1 MNDSSYVVSDPIQ
14 SDLFG
19 GTVVNTKRTPKHKTP
34 SLVDDLFETP
44 DDEVYYPIINKV
56 RLLGEEPPELDVF
69 AMHDRGD
76 GKTNSKCIYYLTEE
90 YDSLSNDWLIQP
102 SQRIPASVW
111 VNDKH
116 SKHKLCVQKAVEQY
130 GKYGFTI
137 VYIMPSNTRRTEY
150 WRKHIEPYR
159 FGGDPEFR
167 DIPKHIHNFP
177 FYYNTGTIRFVKDG
191 KPTVN
196 EDPTSPNFGKPQTSR
211 NSYEVLV
218 WTKIKST
225 I

>member
-1 MNDSSYVVSDPIQ
+1 MSDSSSVVSDPIQ

-34 SLVDDLFETP
+34 SLLDDIFETP
-44 DDEVYYPIINKV
+44 DDLYYSIISDV
-56 RLLGEEPPELDVF
+56 RMLGEEPPELDVF

-90 YDSLSNDWLIQP
+90 YDSLSNDWLIPDTMRVP
-102 SQRIPASVW
+102 SSVW
-111 VNDKH
+111 INDLH
-116 SKHKLCVQKAVEQY
+116 SRHEDCMVQAISQY
-130 GKYGFTI
+130 EKYGFTM
-137 VYIMPSNTRRTEY
+137 VYLIPSNTRRTRY
-150 WRKHIEPYR
+150 WKRLVEPYR
-159 FGGDPEFR
+159 FGGNPKYR

-177 FYYNTGTIRFVKDG
+177 FDGTITFLKNG

-196 EDPTSPNFGKPQTSR
+196 EDPTSDNFGKPQTSR